1 MINLPKGLFE
11 FQEEC
16 VSYLIDKTTE
26 VNGKQTLVVKSPTG
40 SGKTVILIAFI
51 DRYVEFVYEKNCFC
65 MALPRGMEN

>member
-51 DRYVEFVYEKNCFC
+51 DRYVEFVYEKKLLLYGF
-65 MALPRGMEN
+65 AQGMEN